1 MFEVGRV
8 CLKLAGRDAGKRCII
23 VDVQDSNFVLIDGET
38 RRRKC
43 NVKHLEP
50 LGDVIKIRKAA
61 SHENVAEEFNKLGF
75 GIWKTKP
82 KKAAQRVLPVRK
94 YDPGKAKKIA
104 AETKS
109 TAQPAPEPKETAKSQ
124 EKAPKQ
130 KPAKKAKAKE
140 AANN

>member
-8 CLKLAGRDAGKRCII
+8 CVKIAGRDAGKRCII

-50 LGDVIKIRKAA
+50 LNNVVKIRKSA

-82 KKAAQRVLPVRK
+82 KKAAQRVLSVRK
-94 YDPGKAKKIA
+94 YDPGKVKKAKDDTKSIAQSA
-104 AETKS
+104 AET
-109 TAQPAPEPKETAKSQ
+109 Q
-124 EKAPKQ
+124 EKAVEK
-130 KPAKKAKAKE
+130 KPAKKNKSKE
-140 AANN
+140 AAN

>member
-50 LGDVIKIRKAA
+50 LNTVVKIRKAA

-75 GIWKTKP
+75 GLWKTKP

-94 YDPGKAKKIA
+94 YDPGKAKKQGAETASQPA
-104 AETKS
+104 AE
-109 TAQPAPEPKETAKSQ
+109 AKEKAETQ

-130 KPAKKAKAKE
+130 KPAKKSKSKE
-140 AANN
+140 AAE

>member
-50 LGDVIKIRKAA
+50 LNTVVKIRKAA

-75 GIWKTKP
+75 GLWKTKP
-82 KKAAQRVLPVRK
+82 KKAAARVLPVRK
-94 YDPGKAKKIA
+94 YDPGKAKKQGT
-104 AETKS
+104 ETKAAS
-109 TAQPAPEPKETAKSQ
+109 QLASEPKEAA
-124 EKAPKQ
+124 APKQ
-130 KPAKKAKAKE
+130 KPAKKSKSKE
-140 AANN
+140 AAE

>member
-23 VDVQDSNFVLIDGET
+23 VDVQDNKFVLIDGET

-50 LGDVIKIRKAA
+50 LNTVVKIRKAA

-75 GIWKTKP
+75 GLWKTKP
-82 KKAAQRVLPVRK
+82 KKAAARVLPVRK
-94 YDPGKAKKIA
+94 YDPGKAKKQGTEA
-104 AETKS
+104 KS
-109 TAQPAPEPKETAKSQ
+109 TAQPASETKEASKSQ

-130 KPAKKAKAKE
+130 KPAKKPKSKE
-140 AANN
+140 AAE